1 MCWIATVAALALIA
15 HRYTRSPL
23 VQAFAALLVVT
34 NVTRLGNAGMLVTN
48 NLMPVPFALF
58 GLYFFLRGVDHA
70 DPDWRVLV
78 LAGAFLALAIG
89 FKANYVFVLPPFVF
103 AALFVPT
110 TVTFRRRLSRV
121 LLPMLAGGLIGGAP
135 TLRSE
140 EHTSELQS
148 LMRISYA
155 VFCLKKKKK
164 TNNEQYLKQTQH

>member
-1 MCWIATVAALALIA
+1 MRISDWISDVYSSDLIA

-135 TLRSE
+135 TP
-140 EHTSELQS
+140 
-148 LMRISYA
+148 Y
-155 VFCLKKKKK
+155 
-164 TNNEQYLKQTQH
+164 YLLTDPAGLIAQDRKSKR